1 MTFLM
6 QAICGHIWKRILE
19 KTQTN
24 ATNVTMAP
32 LGQTFWGHIWKHTAS
47 ENSLERLRFYRSV
60 CEFTGASESK
70 RGFLKFWWSI
80 WDFLGASVE
89 CMVPK
94 KFSMKKRSLQSAQ
107 TGSGWGEYLRNR
119 YALTIQNMYIKGVS
133 RTFLSVLFL
142 PEVGRWLQKA
152 ICQQN

>member
-24 ATNVTMAP
+24 ATNATMAP

-60 CEFTGASESK
+60 CEFTGASESQQ
-70 RGFLKFWWSI
+70 GFLKFWWSI

-107 TGSGWGEYLRNR
+107 TGSGWSDEGLVLKRNGQSKNSDIFCPWVGEAGWDEIPSL
-119 YALTIQNMYIKGVS
+119 AEFGS
-133 RTFLSVLFL
+133 
-142 PEVGRWLQKA
+142 P
-152 ICQQN
+152 

>member
-1 MTFLM
+1 MTIYVYLFAVWRIFKIAELVLVHATSWAEPWFTSLARKCLYLGIKYDNIISQINATNVTMTFLM

-24 ATNVTMAP
+24 ATNATMAP

-89 CMVPK
+89 C
-94 KFSMKKRSLQSAQ
+94 
-107 TGSGWGEYLRNR
+107 
-119 YALTIQNMYIKGVS
+119 I
-133 RTFLSVLFL
+133 L
-142 PEVGRWLQKA
+142 P
-152 ICQQN
+152 